1 MPKRLGL
8 DVPCKPVGSVEGR
21 PVSRLSGTS
30 EVLCHSESKRSGLG
44 RKDSLMPLYTASQ
57 PGRRQ
62 AG

>member
-21 PVSRLSGTS
+21 LVSRLSGTS

-44 RKDSLMPLYTASQ
+44 RKDSLMPLYTAS
-57 PGRRQ
+57 
-62 AG
+62 